1 MKILLPVDG
10 SPAAF
15 AAVQH
20 ALRLTQAGL
29 QASFVLVNV
38 QEPASLYELVVAHD
52 AEVIER
58 VRGAAGAD
66 LLAPAEA
73 LLEAAGLHY
82 ESEVAG
88 GDPANLLLELLEN
101 YGCTAV
107 VMGACGIGE
116 SDSALGSVATAILQN
131 STVPVTVV
139 RAPEAAEVAGLADAA
154 DAAEDVSER

>member
-73 LLEAAGLHY
+73 LLEAAGLQY

-116 SDSALGSVATAILQN
+116 SDSALGSVATALLYN
-131 STVPVTVV
+131 SSVPVTVV
-139 RAPEAAEVAGLADAA
+139 RTPERADANEPA
-154 DAAEDVSER
+154 DAVEDAAE